1 MYRQVIAVI
10 AIFAAGSTLPAY
22 SKELPPVIELHARC
36 VDDAQCRFR
45 GDTLN
50 VELELRNGGS
60 EPVTLPLEYIRS
72 RGPSVKVKDNHS
84 GKTTALRTGMAAA
97 ALRDQMQELRAGQS
111 LRMGFPIKPQEL
123 TRFALRPMDV
133 TLQFS
138 VNLTPGAA
146 STEAQ
151 LVQAQLNVVD
161 AEPAR

>member
-1 MYRQVIAVI
+1 MHRQVISLI
-10 AIFAAGSTLPAY
+10 ATISAAATALPAH

-45 GDTLN
+45 GQTLN
-50 VELELRNGGS
+50 VELELRNSGS
-60 EPVTLPLEYIRS
+60 EPVSLPLEYIRS

-84 GKTTALRTGMAAA
+84 GKTTALRSGMAAA

-111 LRMGFPIKPQEL
+111 LRIGFPIKPQEL

-133 TLQFS
+133 TLQLS
-138 VNLTPGAA
+138 VNLTPGAG

-151 LVQAQLNVVD
+151 VVQAQLRVLD
-161 AEPAR
+161 AD